1 MNKIKYVII
10 DSKDNCGTALD
21 KIPQDAKVDLV
32 NKTIKI
38 NNVIPLGHKFAIMNI
53 KKGSY
58 IIKYGEVIGVSIED
72 ISEGDWIH
80 THNIRSSYLKVK
92 NDG

>member
-1 MNKIKYVII
+1 MNKIKYIII

-21 KIPQDAKVDLV
+21 KIPQDAKVELIK
-32 NKTIKI
+32 KTIQI
-38 NNVIPLGHKFAIMNI
+38 NNLIPLGHKFAIMNI
-53 KKGSY
+53 KKGDH
-58 IIKYGEVIGVSIED
+58 IIKYGEVIGVATEE

-80 THNIRSSYLKVK
+80 THNIKSSYLKVK

>member
-1 MNKIKYVII
+1 MNKIKYIII
-10 DSKDNCGTALD
+10 DSKDNCGTALE
-21 KIPQDAKVDLV
+21 KIPQDAIVDLI

-38 NNVIPLGHKFAIMNI
+38 NNLIPLGHKFAIMNI
-53 KKGSY
+53 TKGSQ
-58 IIKYGEVIGVSIED
+58 IVKYGEVIGVSTEN

-80 THNIRSSYLKVK
+80 THNIKSSYLKVK

>member
-10 DSKDNCGTALD
+10 DSKDNCGTALE
-21 KIPQDAKVDLV
+21 KIPQDAKVDLS

-38 NNVIPLGHKFAIMNI
+38 SNLIPLGHKFAIINI
-53 KKGSY
+53 KKGSHV
-58 IIKYGEVIGVSIED
+58 IKYGEIIGVSTED

-80 THNIRSSYLKVK
+80 THNITSYYLKVK
-92 NDG
+92 NNG

>member
-1 MNKIKYVII
+1 MNKIKYIII

-21 KIPQDAKVDLV
+21 KIPQGATVDLI

-38 NNVIPLGHKFAIMNI
+38 NNLIPLGHKFAIMNI
-53 KKGSY
+53 KKGNN
-58 IIKYGEVIGVSIED
+58 IIKYREVIGVSTED
-72 ISEGDWIH
+72 INEGDWIH
-80 THNIRSSYLKVK
+80 THNITSSYLKVK

>member
-1 MNKIKYVII
+1 MIYIII

-21 KIPQDAKVDLV
+21 NISQDAKLDLI

-38 NNVIPLGHKFAIMNI
+38 NNFIPLGHKFAITDI
-53 KKGSY
+53 KKDSY
-58 IIKYGEVIGVSIED
+58 IIKYGEVIGVSTED
-72 ISEGDWIH
+72 ISKGDWIH

-92 NDG
+92 NNG

>member
-1 MNKIKYVII
+1 MDKIKYIII

-21 KIPQDAKVDLV
+21 KIPHDAKVDLT

-38 NNVIPLGHKFAIMNI
+38 NNLIPLGHKFAIMNI

-58 IIKYGEVIGVSIED
+58 IIKYGEIIGISTED

-80 THNIRSSYLKVK
+80 THNITSSYLKVK

>member
-10 DSKDNCGTALD
+10 DSKDNCGTALE
-21 KIPQDAKVDLV
+21 KIPQDAKVDLS

-38 NNVIPLGHKFAIMNI
+38 NNLIPLGHKFAIINI
-53 KKGSY
+53 KKGSHV
-58 IIKYGEVIGVSIED
+58 IKYGEIIGVSTED

-80 THNIRSSYLKVK
+80 THNITSYYLKVK
-92 NDG
+92 NNG